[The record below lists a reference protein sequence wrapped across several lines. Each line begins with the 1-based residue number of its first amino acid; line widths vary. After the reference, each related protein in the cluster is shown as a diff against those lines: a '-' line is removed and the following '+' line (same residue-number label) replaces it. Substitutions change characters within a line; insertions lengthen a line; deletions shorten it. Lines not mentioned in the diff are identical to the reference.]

1 MVIIKRK
8 SLFLCALL
16 LLCATARAEITEQQI
31 EADCAKIPV
40 LASQGEQLY
49 KTQKYAKARDA
60 FEQQAAWSESCALD
74 DSAIATAYNNVA
86 LTWIREGE
94 WRKARAWL
102 MLRPNDS
109 KSIYNLK
116 LIKDKQSAL
125 PPPVFAAGEYWRYA
139 GRASW
144 NVLSVK
150 ALPTPSRYQVNFQG
164 YWFGLMGIYFGPN
177 IGELSATVT
186 LENDKT
192 IVALREG
199 DDIHCDISLAF
210 SSETIDAST
219 DTFVDCGFGA
229 NVRADGHYLRVE

>member
-1 MVIIKRK
+1 M
-8 SLFLCALL
+8 
-16 LLCATARAEITEQQI
+16 
-31 EADCAKIPV
+31 
-40 LASQGEQLY
+40 
-49 KTQKYAKARDA
+49 
-60 FEQQAAWSESCALD
+60 
-74 DSAIATAYNNVA
+74 A

-116 LIKDKQSAL
+116 LIKDKLSAL

-139 GRASW
+139 GRASR

-177 IGELSATVT
+177 IGEFSATVT